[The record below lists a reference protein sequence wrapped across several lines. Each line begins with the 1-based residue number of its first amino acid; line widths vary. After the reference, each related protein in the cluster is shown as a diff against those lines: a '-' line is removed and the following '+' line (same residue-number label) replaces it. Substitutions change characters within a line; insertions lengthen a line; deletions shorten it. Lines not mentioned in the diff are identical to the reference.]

1 MHLYKYGFL
10 CLTPPPKWQLYHFV
24 PKFGLTQWIWM
35 NSVPH
40 DQKIFAL
47 AMWFDDH
54 WRVWTGQLAFIGPH
68 HPSFQVLPKSPN
80 NGRGFGANQ
89 RISLEFPFVVY
100 LGGINSVGSL
110 GTLACH
116 VVNCLLLMACA
127 WQRPICCIK
136 GSNPQ
141 RCDSVRFTA
150 GCRNIRPLKSK
161 NFPDFLNYFFL
172 DCSK

>member
-10 CLTPPPKWQLYHFV
+10 CLTPHQNGSSIILFRNLVLHNGYEWILCHMIKKYLPLPC
-24 PKFGLTQWIWM
+24 GLTTIE
-35 NSVPH
+35 
-40 DQKIFAL
+40 
-47 AMWFDDH
+47 
-54 WRVWTGQLAFIGPH
+54 
-68 HPSFQVLPKSPN
+68 
-80 NGRGFGANQ
+80 GFGQASWHSLVPIIQ
-89 RISLEFPFVVY
+89 VSRFCRKAQITGGVLRQMKEVSLEFPFVVY